1 MKDTKIFRQLKVA
14 AVAVAST
21 FLFSSMSYG
30 VLDKVEFAH
39 DVTAGLTGVE
49 YSISGEDEGLFVGL
63 GGRVDMITGDV
74 DSETQITVAADVF
87 NRKSV
92 GENTYMRMGAGVETL
107 VGDII
112 SGDESDITLGVGIGF
127 QHYVADRFSIVAE
140 FSPLAINIVEDAS
153 GEKLNYVRISGSS
166 IGFTISL

>member
-1 MKDTKIFRQLKVA
+1 
-14 AVAVAST
+14 
-21 FLFSSMSYG
+21 
-30 VLDKVEFAH
+30 
-39 DVTAGLTGVE
+39 
-49 YSISGEDEGLFVGL
+49 
-63 GGRVDMITGDV
+63 
-74 DSETQITVAADVF
+74 
-87 NRKSV
+87 
-92 GENTYMRMGAGVETL
+92 MRMGAGVETL

-153 GEKLNYVRISGSS
+153 GKKLNYVGIGGSS